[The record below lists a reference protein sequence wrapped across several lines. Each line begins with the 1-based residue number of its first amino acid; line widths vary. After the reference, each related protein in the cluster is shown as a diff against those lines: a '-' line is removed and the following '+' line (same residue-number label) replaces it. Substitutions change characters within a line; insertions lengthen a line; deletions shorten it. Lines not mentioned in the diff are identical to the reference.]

1 MSDLH
6 RNSRFLR
13 FLRSICSK
21 TACARRAIVA
31 LFVAVATILATFMIM
46 PSASMGASQQG
57 EPNQVQTQNGNAEN
71 KPAVDNKAPAKN
83 GSAASGET
91 AAKGEAAANSKA
103 EESKTVEH
111 KNSQPSAKQGG
122 SDAPSAQNVDSEKK
136 QNPAKDAKKD
146 ADKDVA
152 KGAAK
157 DAKKEESAKESRRQ
171 ERELGNTRAAADS
184 TPLPKECKTAN
195 KNTFADCYTISY
207 KTTEITNR
215 FKESRLSFYYDEY
228 PHISMPVIKIA
239 GKKSNS
245 ELPKGVWLELTNEK
259 VTVQKK
265 KKKETVNVIYETAY
279 EWAFFKGSN
288 GEYKSKSTE
297 NVSNS
302 DGSIRFYLS
311 KWPKKGVN
319 DYRTIVKVHYP
330 DKSVKEIIV
339 KVGISYNNLIR
350 PQANDLTFNIYN
362 HEAKDGQKEVDDSN
376 NSITIDST
384 STDPSADDTY
394 NPITPLFIHSSLKQ
408 GIGTINHRMV
418 CNKSGTQ
425 DYFLDGING
434 LTLSGSSSGTSTNK
448 WVQSTHNELKKRPN
462 GSAKNSGDQLYEDDD
477 YREQSRSWIT
487 GTPQKPGTYVCKV
500 FALKDANL
508 LFNKVNG
515 DSYVNL
521 FNSIISDKSKLQSV
535 FEDPMNAFYK
545 GASEIVSKIVRKSG
559 GGGGDVNEDV
569 FNLSLSEKQTIDWNV
584 KTIKIDVKSNKKQQP
599 GDNDLKLK
607 VYPFKNGDGSLPAA
621 LSDKNNNISTML
633 GMELKPFVEATSAAD
648 SANKI
653 TLRVLCSK
661 DEKKAAGSGGA
672 SAGGTGSSGSSGDTS
687 GTGST
692 GSGSAVGSGA
702 STGDSSPS
710 SAQSGSQPAEP
721 SGSSQPAKPS
731 QSAEATWSSKP
742 DGLVLSVP
750 EDTKQTRCNKAND
763 GGKECTAK
771 NVASQASMEVSIKP
785 TDVGNYQCVVF
796 ALKNDAL
803 TEFESVIKNT
813 KSDSLTPDSIKS
825 ELTNVTNASPTAFKE
840 NKDFAA
846 FKLNI
851 DSVSNFELPHT
862 GEWNWNLQFGA
873 IAAVMVS
880 VLAAGFVASQSD
892 SYRKLFYERRRC

>member
-425 DYFLDGING
+425 DYSLDGING

-569 FNLSLSEKQTIDWNV
+569 FNRSLSEKQTIDWNV
-584 KTIKIDVKSNKKQQP
+584 KTIKIEVKSNKKQQLVV
-599 GDNDLKLK
+599 GDNDLALK
-607 VYPFKNGDGSLPAA
+607 VYPFRNGDGSLPTA
-621 LSDKNNNISTML
+621 LSDKNNKISAML
-633 GMELKPFVEATSAAD
+633 GMELKPFVDATSAAD
-648 SANKI
+648 SKNKI
-653 TLRVLCSK
+653 TLRVLCK
-661 DEKKAAGSGGA
+661 GEKKNAAGGGS
-672 SAGGTGSSGSSGDTS
+672 SAGGTGSAGSGSAGSGSSGDTS

-692 GSGSAVGSGA
+692 GAN
-702 STGDSSPS
+702 TGT
-710 SAQSGSQPAEP
+710 GSQINKP
-721 SGSSQPAKPS
+721 SESS
-731 QSAEATWSSKP
+731 QSAEATWSSNP
-742 DGLVLSVP
+742 AWLGLSVP

-851 DSVSNFELPHT
+851 DSVSNFELPHA
-862 GEWNWNLQFGA
+862 GEWNWNLQLGA

>member
-13 FLRSICSK
+13 FLRSICAK
-21 TACARRAIVA
+21 TAYARRAIVA
-31 LFVAVATILATFMIM
+31 LFVVAATILATFMIM
-46 PSASMGASQQG
+46 PSASMGASPQS
-57 EPNQVQTQNGNAEN
+57 ETNQSQIQDEKSEN
-71 KPAVDNKAPAKN
+71 KTAETSGAAAKN
-83 GSAASGET
+83 GSAANGENS
-91 AAKGEAAANSKA
+91 ESKA
-103 EESKTVEH
+103 EEPKTV
-111 KNSQPSAKQGG
+111 KPNNPQPSTNP
-122 SDAPSAQNVDSEKK
+122 DASNTNHAQNVDSEKK
-136 QNPAKDAKKD
+136 QSPAVEDAKKD
-146 ADKDVA
+146 ADER
-152 KGAAK
+152 
-157 DAKKEESAKESRRQ
+157 AKKDESAKKLRRQ
-171 ERELGNTRAAADS
+171 RRELGNTRAAADS

-239 GKKSNS
+239 GKKSKN
-245 ELPKGVWLELTNEK
+245 LPEGVWLELTNEK
-259 VTVQKK
+259 VTKK
-265 KKKETVNVIYETAY
+265 RKTTIKTYENAY
-279 EWAFFKGSN
+279 SWAFFKNSN
-288 GEYKSKSTE
+288 GDYTSKSTE

-302 DGSIRFYLS
+302 DGSVSNSDGFIRFYPS
-311 KWPKKGVN
+311 KWPNKDVS

-330 DKSVKEIIV
+330 DNSVTEIIV
-339 KVGISYNNLIR
+339 KASISYNNLIR

-425 DYFLDGING
+425 DYSLDGING

-500 FALKDANL
+500 FALKDARL

-521 FNSIISDKSKLQSV
+521 FNSIIRDKSKLQSV

-545 GASEIVSKIVRKSG
+545 GASEIVSKI
-559 GGGGDVNEDV
+559 GDGHEYVNDGQ
-569 FNLSLSEKQTIDWNV
+569 FKGSLSDKKNIDWDV
-584 KTIKIDVKSNKKQQP
+584 KTIKIVVKSKKKP
-599 GDNDLKLK
+599 NLVVGDNDLTLK
-607 VYPFKNGDGSLPAA
+607 VYPFKNNDAGSGKPGASAPSALADGDTVSA
-621 LSDKNNNISTML
+621 ML
-633 GMELKPFVEATSAAD
+633 GMELKPSIEATSEAD
-648 SANKI
+648 SRKTI
-653 TLRVLCSK
+653 TLKMLCSK
-661 DEKKAAGSGGA
+661 GEKPQKTNSGD
-672 SAGGTGSSGSSGDTS
+672 AGGTSNSDGTSNGVAAGGS
-687 GTGST
+687 GTTGNTDNKGLVYTKWEEPSKLGFTFPDENAQKPCTSDKDKQTCSLEGST
-692 GSGSAVGSGA
+692 KNFAATTKASA
-702 STGDSSPS
+702 TF
-710 SAQSGSQPAEP
+710 
-721 SGSSQPAKPS
+721 K
-731 QSAEATWSSKP
+731 SAEAG
-742 DGLVLSVP
+742 D
-750 EDTKQTRCNKAND
+750 
-763 GGKECTAK
+763 
-771 NVASQASMEVSIKP
+771 
-785 TDVGNYQCVVF
+785 YQCVVY
-796 ALKNDAL
+796 ALKPEAL
-803 TEFESVIKNT
+803 TKFNEEVAKT
-813 KSDSLTPDSIKS
+813 GVTPSAIS
-825 ELTNVTNASPTAFKE
+825 AA
-840 NKDFAA
+840 FAA
-846 FKLNI
+846 ANLTANKNLAKLAINI
-851 DSVSNFELPHT
+851 HVPEDFTLPHT
-862 GEWNWNLQFGA
+862 GEWNWNLQLGA

>member
-13 FLRSICSK
+13 FLRSIGAK

-31 LFVAVATILATFMIM
+31 FFVAAATILATFMIM
-46 PSASMGASQQG
+46 PSASMGASSQG
-57 EPNQVQTQNGNAEN
+57 EPNQVQTQAEKPEN
-71 KPAVDNKAPAKN
+71 KPAETSGAAAKN

-91 AAKGEAAANSKA
+91 AAKGDAGD
-103 EESKTVEH
+103 SKTVDP
-111 KNSQPSAKQGG
+111 KNPQPSTNP
-122 SDAPSAQNVDSEKK
+122 DAPNADHAQNVDSEKK
-136 QNPAKDAKKD
+136 QNPAVEDAKKD
-146 ADKDVA
+146 ADER
-152 KGAAK
+152 
-157 DAKKEESAKESRRQ
+157 AKKEESAKESPRKKRSVK
-171 ERELGNTRAAADS
+171 EENRATNGGVEL
-184 TPLPKECKTAN
+184 PEECKKAN

-207 KTTEITNR
+207 KTTEITNK
-215 FKESRLSFYYDEY
+215 FNESKLSLYYDEY
-228 PHISMPVIKIA
+228 PHISKPEIKIA

-245 ELPKGVWLELTNEK
+245 KLPKGVWLELTNEK

-279 EWAFFKGSN
+279 EWAFFIKVSDV
-288 GEYKSKSTE
+288 EYKSKSTE
-297 NVSNS
+297 NVSDS

-311 KWPKKGVN
+311 KWPKKDVN

-330 DKSVKEIIV
+330 DNSVTEIIV
-339 KVGISYNNLIR
+339 KASISYNNLIR

-425 DYFLDGING
+425 DYSLDGING

-500 FALKDANL
+500 FALKDARL

-521 FNSIISDKSKLQSV
+521 FNSIIRDKSKLQSV

-545 GASEIVSKIVRKSG
+545 GASEIVSKI
-559 GGGGDVNEDV
+559 GDGHEYVNDGQ
-569 FNLSLSEKQTIDWNV
+569 FKGSLSDKKNIDWDV
-584 KTIKIDVKSNKKQQP
+584 KTIKIVFKSKQQP
-599 GDNDLKLK
+599 GDNDLTLK
-607 VYPFKNGDGSLPAA
+607 VYPFKGSKTELTGE
-621 LSDKNNNISTML
+621 NNKISAML
-633 GMELKPFVEATSAAD
+633 GMELKPFVDATSAAD

-653 TLRVLCSK
+653 TLRVLCK
-661 DEKKAAGSGGA
+661 GEKKNAAGGGGVASTGGDGSTESG
-672 SAGGTGSSGSSGDTS
+672 SAGSGSSGTNT
-687 GTGST
+687 GTGSQ
-692 GSGSAVGSGA
+692 AE
-702 STGDSSPS
+702 
-710 SAQSGSQPAEP
+710 QS
-721 SGSSQPAKPS
+721 SGSSQPAKPP
-731 QSAEATWSSKP
+731 QAEEPLEYKTWSSNLA
-742 DGLVLSVP
+742 DLGLSVP
-750 EDTKQTRCNKAND
+750 ADTDQTRCKKGD
-763 GGKECTAK
+763 TGCTA
-771 NVASQASMEVSIKP
+771 AAQTTMDVSINP
-785 TDVGNYQCVVF
+785 TKVGNYQCVVF

-803 TEFESVIKNT
+803 TKFDDVISKAT
-813 KSDSLTPDSIKS
+813 QSGSTLTPDSIKS
-825 ELTNVTNASPTAFKE
+825 ELTKVTTASPTEFKE

-846 FKLNI
+846 FTFNI

-862 GEWNWNLQFGA
+862 GEWNWNLQLGA
-873 IAAVMVS
+873 VAAVMVS
-880 VLAAGFVASQSD
+880 VLAAGFVASQTEAC
-892 SYRKLFYERRRC
+892 RKLLYERRRC

>member
-13 FLRSICSK
+13 FLRSICAK
-21 TACARRAIVA
+21 TACARRVIVA

-57 EPNQVQTQNGNAEN
+57 ETKQAQTQSEKPEN
-71 KPAVDNKAPAKN
+71 KTAETAGAPAKN
-83 GSAASGET
+83 GSAANGENS
-91 AAKGEAAANSKA
+91 ESKA
-103 EESKTVEH
+103 EEPKTV
-111 KNSQPSAKQGG
+111 KPNNPQPSTNP
-122 SDAPSAQNVDSEKK
+122 DAPNADHAQNVDSGKK
-136 QNPAKDAKKD
+136 QGTAKEDANKNPNQDVKKD
-146 ADKDVA
+146 
-152 KGAAK
+152 AK
-157 DAKKEESAKESRRQ
+157 DAKKEEPAKKSNRQKRSAKEDD
-171 ERELGNTRAAADS
+171 RAAAGNVE
-184 TPLPKECKTAN
+184 LPEACKN
-195 KNTFADCYTISY
+195 NEKYNTFAKCYTISY
-207 KTTEITNR
+207 RTYGIENHAVGSG
-215 FKESRLSFYYDEY
+215 ESRKYIYYDEY
-228 PHISMPVIKIA
+228 PQVSKPEIKIA
-239 GKKSNS
+239 GKKIAGEEPKN
-245 ELPKGVWLELTNEK
+245 LPEGVWLELTNGK
-259 VTVQKK
+259 VPKK
-265 KKKETVNVIYETAY
+265 RKKGTIKTYETAY

-425 DYFLDGING
+425 DYSLDGING

-500 FALKDANL
+500 FALKDAHL

-569 FNLSLSEKQTIDWNV
+569 FNRSLSEKQTIDWNV

-692 GSGSAVGSGA
+692 GSGSAVGGGA

-825 ELTNVTNASPTAFKE
+825 ELTKVTTASPTEFKE

-846 FKLNI
+846 FTFNI

-862 GEWNWNLQFGA
+862 GEWNWNLQLGA